1 MKYLTFSILIFCLFS
16 NSLLA
21 QSVMSSDEYKIQS
34 DSLNFGGRLGSS
46 TNYIM
51 EDTLGESGSG
61 QIDST
66 TYKDYLGYQFMLFA
80 DPDTTDPSAPA
91 SLTAQVVSSS
101 EIELSWSESTDNIAV
116 DRYYIYRDG
125 VRIDDVSIFPRDFND
140 TGLSPSTSYSYNVSA
155 VDDSGNESLWSGTT
169 TAVTL
174 SSSVTSQGG
183 RSVAISNF
191 LISSNDNNANVF
203 FNTSVPR
210 YAQVDWGRDL
220 TYTDG
225 TVESGVY
232 DTTHNVLLSN
242 LTPNTTYFLRVYVKD
257 VFGNPVV
264 FENIQFKTL
273 NVPISKNPSN
283 ALSFKA
289 IPQENSIDLSWILPN
304 DNRVIG
310 ARIVRSTESYPSSPN
325 DGEVVFEYRDA
336 SRIESFIDKNVEKGV
351 TYYYAIFTE
360 DLAGNFSSGA
370 IIASK
375 ILGLSGEVFENPLD
389 KLLPAGYVHPAI
401 EKLQIKDFLFIQSG
415 DSVDVSGNKVFI
427 YGDKNTTI
435 ALKYYRVPPVLK
447 TIAVSVITKGENPER
462 FTFILRP
469 NKDKTRYE
477 ATIGPLGDPKLY
489 DIKIDILD
497 FKNQGLKTLDGTLE
511 VSPSQTPSFYKN
523 FFANKQL
530 IVFVVSAF
538 VLVMIIF
545 LSLFF
550 RNLRRDKL
558 SLVNTTAKAT

>member
-46 TNYIM
+46 TNYII

-66 TYKDYLGYQFMLFA
+66 TYKDYLGYQFMLLA

-91 SLTAQVVSSS
+91 SLTAQVISSS

-125 VRIDDVSIFPRDFND
+125 VRIDDVDIFPRDFND

-174 SSSVTSQGG
+174 SSSTASQGG

-191 LISSNDNNANVF
+191 SISSNDNNAIIF
-203 FNTSVPR
+203 FNTSIPR
-210 YAQVDWGRDL
+210 YAQVDWGIDL
-220 TYTDG
+220 SYVG
-225 TVESGVY
+225 GSVVSGVY
-232 DTTHNVLLSN
+232 DTTHNVLISN

-283 ALSFKA
+283 ALYFKA

-336 SRIESFIDKNVEKGV
+336 SRIESFIDKNAEKGV

-370 IIASK
+370 ITASK

-389 KLLPAGYVHPAI
+389 KLLPAGYVHSAI

-415 DSVDVSGNKVFI
+415 DSVDVSGNKVSI

-497 FKNQGLKTLDGTLE
+497 FKNQGLKTLNGTLE

-530 IVFVVSAF
+530 TVFVVSAF

-558 SLVNTTAKAT
+558 SLANTTAKAT